1 MNFNISYLQS
11 SGFYEFVL
19 PFMLVT
25 GIMYGVF
32 HYVKSKNKDFVL
44 NNHAIAIISVVIGL
58 FATNNASVRRFLF
71 DWTPVFIILMVIAFV
86 FLFVQKLF
94 QGQDKDYLPVLIL
107 LMLTLV
113 AIGAYGMSNFT
124 QFFGMDAENIMW
136 AVGFILFI
144 LILWTAYS
152 MGNEEKQVP
161 PG

>member
-32 HYVKSKNKDFVL
+32 HSVKSKNKDFVL

-107 LMLTLV
+107 LMLTLA
-113 AIGAYGMSNFT
+113 AIGAYGMNNFT

-152 MGNEEKQVP
+152 MGINEKET
-161 PG
+161 